1 MPIMYA
7 LAKYANGDVEEVL
20 QKIDEAQSSVN
31 EQVRLQTLN
40 LYFQQ
45 QQQQKDSFNTISAAT
60 RECG

>member
-1 MPIMYA
+1 MYA
-7 LAKYANGDVEEVL
+7 LAKYANGDVDEVL
-20 QKIDEAQSSVN
+20 QKIDEAQFAVN

-45 QQQQKDSFNTISAAT
+45 QQQQNNNSSSISTAT

>member
-1 MPIMYA
+1 MMYA
-7 LAKYANGDVEEVL
+7 LAKYANGDIEEVL
-20 QKIDEAQSSVN
+20 QKIDEGQFAVN

-45 QQQQKDSFNTISAAT
+45 QQNNNNNSSTISAAT